1 MGACLVKDTGVK
13 LLLAS
18 SSPWRRELLARLQM
32 PFDWASPDINES
44 ALPGEVPADTALRL
58 AEAKARAL
66 ADSFPDTLVIG
77 SDQVCELMGKALGK
91 PGSLVNAKA
100 QLQACS
106 GQTAVFHTGLC
117 VYNTTTKVVLK
128 SLDHYLVTFRRLE
141 EQEIDAYLA
150 REDVLGCAGSFRA
163 EGLGVALFER
173 MAGDDFHSLVG
184 LPLVSLCRL
193 LRAAGLNPLATAG

>member
-1 MGACLVKDTGVK
+1 VK

-18 SSPWRRELLARLQM
+18 SSPWRRELLARLQL
-32 PFDWASPDINES
+32 PFDSASPDIDEN

-66 ADSFPDTLVIG
+66 AGKHPETLIIG
-77 SDQVCELMGKALGK
+77 SDQVCELDGKALGK
-91 PGSLVNAKA
+91 PGTLANAKA
-100 QLQACS
+100 QLLACS

-117 VYNTTTKVVLK
+117 LYNTTTRVALK
-128 SLDHYLVTFRRLE
+128 TLDQYLVNFRRLTVG
-141 EQEIDAYLA
+141 EIDAYLA
-150 REDVLGCAGSFRA
+150 KEDVLGCAGSFRA

-173 MAGDDFHSLVG
+173 MAGDDFNSLVG

-193 LRAAGLNPLATAG
+193 LREAGFNPLAAGE